1 LQIAGEIVRRAAAKA
16 EMLAIVEVPQS
27 GLRLVSRRCWAGRV
41 ANLSG
46 AGYYDATSKCES
58 PRHRTEECF
67 RRLSCT
73 ERRFSASY
81 APSSGV
87 AGGRWPYSSPQPTAE
102 VGLYWTEALKET
114 PD

>member
-1 LQIAGEIVRRAAAKA
+1 VPLRASRSSSMDTTNRASVLVTKMNNTA
-16 EMLAIVEVPQS
+16 
-27 GLRLVSRRCWAGRV
+27 RL
-41 ANLSG
+41 N
-46 AGYYDATSKCES
+46 DATSKCES